1 MAVLIILFVGMLLL
15 LTGLLLTPLRLAIDS
30 IRGVYQIR
38 WYGLATLNWLPE
50 ESPDMLEMR
59 TLFFKKRFNL
69 AAHISQRKP
78 AGKPAPARKSRAKP
92 ASSPRHM
99 LKIALAI
106 LKTFRVRRCQVN
118 WDAGD
123 YVLNAWLF
131 PVCFFLNRFPASVS
145 VNFNGQCDI
154 VLIIENSAGRLLWA
168 FLKSSIF
175 T

>member
-1 MAVLIILFVGMLLL
+1 MAVLIILFVGMMLL

-50 ESPDMLEMR
+50 ESLDMLEVR

-69 AAHISQRKP
+69 AEHIPQRKP
-78 AGKPAPARKSRAKP
+78 AGKPARKTRARSAP
-92 ASSPRHM
+92 SPRNM
-99 LKIALAI
+99 LKTALAI
-106 LKTFRVRRCQVN
+106 LKTFRVRRCQIN
-118 WDAGD
+118 WDSGD